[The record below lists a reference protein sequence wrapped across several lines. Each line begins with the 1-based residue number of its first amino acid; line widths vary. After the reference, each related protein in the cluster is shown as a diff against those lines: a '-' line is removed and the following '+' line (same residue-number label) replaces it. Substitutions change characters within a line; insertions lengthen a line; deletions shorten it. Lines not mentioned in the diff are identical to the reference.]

1 MNYFVSCL
9 YGQYG
14 KYLSIIK
21 DLNLK
26 EKDRLWILGDVIDG
40 NEENPGENI
49 LLLDAIEKNP
59 KVRLIAGDHEYVR
72 LMQELS
78 DEKDKKKWDQK
89 EAAFAVSGKAFDEYI
104 KGSMTE
110 EQRSHYFL
118 QFLSGIKASE
128 SVRIGNKYIYMVHG
142 APAKYSDDQKE
153 WERKVGFGFP
163 DLNKDYGGLVMGD
176 PQIGGGLL
184 GERITHKRGLV
195 VLCGQLPPERAALM
209 AGQSL
214 LEKGAFY
221 HNGVL
226 AIGRDAVTDPTY
238 VIGIDELGFFI
249 KGKYD

>member
-9 YGQYG
+9 YGQYR

-26 EKDRLWILGDVIDG
+26 EDDRLWILGDVIDG
-40 NEENPGENI
+40 NEENPEEN
-49 LLLDAIEKNP
+49 LRLLDAIEKNP
-59 KVRLIAGDHEYVR
+59 KVKLIAGDHEYVR
-72 LMQELS
+72 MMQEIS

-89 EAAFAVSGKAFDEYI
+89 EAAFVVSGKAFDEYI
-104 KGSMTE
+104 KSSMTA
-110 EQRSHYFL
+110 EQRSYYFL
-118 QFLSGIKASE
+118 QFFSGIKVSE

-142 APAKYSDDQKE
+142 TPAKYSHDQNE
-153 WERKVGFGFP
+153 WERKVCFGFP
-163 DLNKDYGGLVMGD
+163 DLNKDYCGLAMRD
-176 PQIGGGLL
+176 PEIGRILL
-184 GERITHKRGLV
+184 GETIAHKRGLV
-195 VLCGQLPPERAALM
+195 VLCGQLSPGRAAHMVKQDL
-209 AGQSL
+209 A
-214 LEKGAFY
+214 EKGAFY